1 MAKFILVS
9 MASGAILGVIDYVCN
24 AGPFMEGLKGFSSQ
38 LLRSTGKAAAGLG
51 INLGLGFAV
60 TGIFI
65 LLRKNFDGVIIAM
78 GFALTVWFFRV
89 TMFFIRKWM
98 TFKVPLNDLVYVF
111 IAGISQMVS
120 LGILY
125 ELTLKPLT
133 R

>member
-1 MAKFILVS
+1 MARFILVS
-9 MASGAILGVIDYVCN
+9 MASGVILGVIDYICN
-24 AGPFMEGLKGFSSQ
+24 TGSFTEDLKGFSGQ
-38 LLRSTGKAAAGLG
+38 LLLSAGKAASGLG
-51 INLGLGFAV
+51 INLALGFAM

-65 LLRKNFDGVIIAM
+65 LLRKSFDGVIIAM

-98 TFKVPLNDLVYVF
+98 TFKAPLNDLVYVF
-111 IAGISQMVS
+111 IAGMSQMIS

-125 ELTLKPLT
+125 ELTLKPLA